1 MEQKANLGHSLLSLL
16 IRHLSPCPGFIH
28 SLGPISIMINSKDSH
43 IHFPGF
49 CLFPIDTLW
58 RQDLDV
64 GYQPERSLLLLT
76 LSQISIFSQPFLW
89 EQDKLASA
97 LSSGLCHPTRTL
109 VLSGNAS
116 GTRVT
121 LSAAFSWFPWSVGL
135 SHVLIKQTL
144 EYHHFTSG
152 RWVMVCLKRKKK
164 KGTIKNIFLGILLW
178 HSRLKTSIVT
188 AVARAAALAQVWSL
202 AQEFPHATG
211 AAKRKNNFFFF
222 LNLARA
228 HSQFHFPPCVRA
240 GL

>member
-164 KGTIKNIFLGILLW
+164 KAQLKIF
-178 HSRLKTSIVT
+178 S
-188 AVARAAALAQVWSL
+188 
-202 AQEFPHATG
+202 
-211 AAKRKNNFFFF
+211 
-222 LNLARA
+222 
-228 HSQFHFPPCVRA
+228 
-240 GL
+240 